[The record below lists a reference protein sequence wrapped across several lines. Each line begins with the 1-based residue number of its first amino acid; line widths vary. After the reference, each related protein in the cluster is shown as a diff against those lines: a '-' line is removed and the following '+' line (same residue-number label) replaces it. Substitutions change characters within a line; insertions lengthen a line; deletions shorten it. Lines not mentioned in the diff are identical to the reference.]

1 MTVEEINGFRW
12 KSVTYFMEI
21 KVLLQ
26 VHHHKKTHTRVQN
39 FDFVL
44 VPIGLEG
51 QYSCD
56 ANGGHARHDLSWFS
70 D

>member
-44 VPIGLEG
+44 VPILLEG
-51 QYSCD
+51 HCSCD
-56 ANGGHARHDLSWFS
+56 GGGRHAKIS
-70 D
+70 